1 MRLYV
6 RNFSSTNSTF
16 VVLDTSMLFSVMFE
30 QFGQGEE
37 FEMAIRT
44 FVAPLVAATALQWR
58 GLEAV
63 AQFVPFHSP
72 RFWRP
77 KGAAGNVT
85 KHPFTL
91 INVRTTLFK
100 MELNR
105 FRASEMTEKCQSSVF
120 RAGRGDFSDVQKFT
134 LRMKMEG
141 LWSCPFVHAT
151 LG

>member
-1 MRLYV
+1 MNSCGENSGDNVRRSGSFHRRESIINHRVVHSSRATLMYSKNGGGSTEPVPDVVTTKSPSKKRSPVEYNYPHMRLYV
-6 RNFSSTNSTF
+6 RHFSSTDSTF

-72 RFWRP
+72 RF
-77 KGAAGNVT
+77 
-85 KHPFTL
+85 
-91 INVRTTLFK
+91 
-100 MELNR
+100 
-105 FRASEMTEKCQSSVF
+105 
-120 RAGRGDFSDVQKFT
+120 
-134 LRMKMEG
+134 
-141 LWSCPFVHAT
+141 
-151 LG
+151 

>member
-6 RNFSSTNSTF
+6 RHFSSTDSTF
-16 VVLDTSMLFSVMFE
+16 VVLDASMLFSIMFE

-72 RFWRP
+72 RF
-77 KGAAGNVT
+77 
-85 KHPFTL
+85 
-91 INVRTTLFK
+91 
-100 MELNR
+100 
-105 FRASEMTEKCQSSVF
+105 
-120 RAGRGDFSDVQKFT
+120 
-134 LRMKMEG
+134 
-141 LWSCPFVHAT
+141 
-151 LG
+151 